1 VVLLIWGGSGSLAVD
16 MGPAMPCH
24 SCRHCR
30 HNAGQHLQTHC
41 LPLLFVCHVCLTV
54 APGIQKVMKR
64 FQLVCCR
71 GHLCVAGLT
80 CHRLVNFELIFCIAC
95 CDFGSQCTLPV
106 VLDLLQ
112 NEIEYEDAVKLVNK
126 GVKIVLEGANMPST
140 NDAISHFH
148 KCDVVLAAAKACNA
162 GGVAVSGLEMA
173 QNAGMTQWSC
183 EEVDNRLK
191 VS

>member
-1 VVLLIWGGSGSLAVD
+1 
-16 MGPAMPCH
+16 M
-24 SCRHCR
+24 
-30 HNAGQHLQTHC
+30 
-41 LPLLFVCHVCLTV
+41 LPG
-54 APGIQKVMKR
+54 A
-64 FQLVCCR
+64 LVCC
-71 GHLCVAGLT
+71 GADMPQAG
-80 CHRLVNFELIFCIAC
+80 ELEPIFCIAC
-95 CDFGSQCTLPV
+95 CDSGSQCTLPV

-183 EEVDNRLK
+183 EEVDDRLK